1 MGANA
6 PPLVRG
12 SSKTASAFGGTTPQP
27 LVRGNSETAFG
38 RLTPQVPVQ
47 LVPRTSS
54 DPQPAAQIISHGN
67 SDVVIQEPR
76 PVPAGQY
83 TGHRPDRVQ
92 WKLGSE
98 G

>member
-12 SSKTASAFGGTTPQP
+12 NSHPGPGRTTPQP
-27 LVRGNSETAFG
+27 CVQTMLHTGNDTQPSVR
-38 RLTPQVPVQ
+38 VI
-47 LVPRTSS
+47 PRAS
-54 DPQPAAQIISHGN
+54 

-83 TGHRPDRVQ
+83 IGRSQNRVE
-92 WKLGSE
+92 WKLGSDE
-98 G
+98 